1 MNNPKPHEL
10 VQTQWSRCHDG
21 RLVPSAVGAVPI
33 ASRLSC
39 YLNAL
44 EVEPLDGTRVVV
56 AGDHPS
62 LAFALAAG
70 ATCLLIFIAT
80 ILNLTLFQSLM
91 RVVFSLIFAKA
102 HLVVPADMIG
112 YSLTSPIENGM
123 AFPAFVLSNNH
134 LKAFL
139 IELDQRLLM
148 NLHPVLIE
156 KVPPLKELSTTT

>member
-1 MNNPKPHEL
+1 M
-10 VQTQWSRCHDG
+10 TDG
-21 RLVPSAVGAVPI
+21 
-33 ASRLSC
+33 LS
-39 YLNAL
+39 
-44 EVEPLDGTRVVV
+44 PLQSG
-56 AGDHPS
+56 
-62 LAFALAAG
+62 LIL
-70 ATCLLIFIAT
+70 LLILIAT
-80 ILNLTLFQSLM
+80 ILILTIFQDLV

-102 HLVVPADMIG
+102 HLVVPIDMIG

-148 NLHPVLIE
+148 NLHPVLVE